1 MFQLTFHLFATLS
14 RKRYIY
20 IYIYIYIFEIKQA
33 FGLECQSCISVATF
47 TCTICGSI
55 GLNSFRLMNLHVVFM
70 LNYK

>member
-20 IYIYIYIFEIKQA
+20 IFEIKRA
-33 FGLECQSCISVATF
+33 FVLECQSCISVATF

-70 LNYK
+70 LNSK